1 MCKSCKSIKDYQNI
15 DSSAT
20 LNQIKGDADSLVSEG
35 TFSVLYDYN
44 HPEADYREIQFLCE
58 DCGKVHV
65 LWLHTFLCR
74 TGGEWR
80 SAPSSLCH

>member
-1 MCKSCKSIKDYQNI
+1 MCVTCKPIRHYEIVNTTEQLNKIKE
-15 DSSAT
+15 SAFE
-20 LNQIKGDADSLVSEG
+20 LVNQG
-35 TFSVLYDYN
+35 TFTLLNDFSSDSQDY
-44 HPEADYREIQFLCE
+44 HEMQFLCE

-80 SAPSSLCH
+80 SVTHAH